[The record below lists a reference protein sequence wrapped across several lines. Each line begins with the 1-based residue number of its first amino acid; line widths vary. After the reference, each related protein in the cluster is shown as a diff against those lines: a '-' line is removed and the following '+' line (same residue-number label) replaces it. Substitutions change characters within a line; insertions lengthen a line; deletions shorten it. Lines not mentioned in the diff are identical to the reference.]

1 MADNLTY
8 EQRKRCMQSNRSK
21 WTSIEILLHNYLK
34 GNKIKHKMHPNIDG
48 SPDILLVNKNIAVF
62 IHGCFWHKCPK
73 CYKEPKTNI
82 EYWIPKIDKNN
93 KRDKQNTRILK
104 KQGYLVRVIW
114 EHDLKKEKR
123 VITINKLVHLA

>member
-1 MADNLTY
+1 
-8 EQRKRCMQSNRSK
+8 MQSNRSK
-21 WTSIEILLHNYLK
+21 WTSIELLLHNYLK

-62 IHGCFWHKCPK
+62 INGCFWHKCPR

-82 EYWIPKIDKNN
+82 DYWIPKIDKNN
-93 KRDKQNTRILK
+93 KRDKQNSRILK
-104 KQGYLVRVIW
+104 KQGYLVRVFW

-123 VITINKLVHLA
+123 VVTINKLVHLA